1 MLLCFSESAGI
12 PATRVS
18 LGALFAAGPCGLIQ
32 PPSKQPDPAVPAL
45 LAPAVNDLSFES
57 IAFPQDPQVMI
68 YDTLVLE
75 RSTSCGAICRTDCP
89 ESSQCALFRFG
100 RHPASRISR
109 YGMEKFTKS

>member
-1 MLLCFSESAGI
+1 VLLCFSESAGI

-57 IAFPQDPQVMI
+57 IAFPQDLQVMI
-68 YDTLVLE
+68 SI
-75 RSTSCGAICRTDCP
+75 R
-89 ESSQCALFRFG
+89 
-100 RHPASRISR
+100 
-109 YGMEKFTKS
+109 